1 MILSRDKVTDRQ
13 FWKHECPSEGS
24 IQVEKGE
31 PCNWCDA
38 KDNSGPIWRTDCGY
52 NHFFQHEIVW
62 QSKYY
67 DGSDTTWRN
76 VGINHAVLHDINT
89 NAKGKY
95 GWNFNIVKDQKIA
108 MISFENEDDA
118 LWFRLKHSHNE

>member
-1 MILSRDKVTDRQ
+1 MITDRQ
-13 FWKHECPSEGS
+13 SWQHECPAEGL
-24 IQVEKGE
+24 IEVEKGQ

-38 KDNSGPIWRTDCGY
+38 KDNSGVEWRSDCGY

-67 DGSDTTWRN
+67 DGSDELWRE
-76 VGINHAVLHDINT
+76 VGISHGVLDDINT
-89 NAKGKY
+89 NAKGRY
-95 GWNFNIVKDQKIA
+95 GWNFNLVKDQKIA
-108 MISFENEDDA
+108 MISFENQDDA